1 MTNRTAE
8 QRMRYAKKYYQMLYY
23 YLPDVVVDGLP
34 TVQLNSM
41 ILTILTIIKYLH
53 DKSIYLDEQ

>member
-41 ILTILTIIKYLH
+41 ILTIIKYLH
-53 DKSIYLDEQ
+53 DKSIYLDER

>member
-8 QRMRYAKKYYQMLYY
+8 QRMRYAKKYYQMLYH
-23 YLPDVVVDGLP
+23 YLPDVVVDDGLP

-41 ILTILTIIKYLH
+41 ILTIIKYLH
-53 DKSIYLDEQ
+53 DKSIYLDER

>member
-23 YLPDVVVDGLP
+23 YLPDVVDGLP

-41 ILTILTIIKYLH
+41 ILTIIKYLH
-53 DKSIYLDEQ
+53 DKSIYLDER